1 MFKKIVRG
9 GLRGLRRMRAALLSL
24 AAVAAVIGL
33 LALTSEGRHKG
44 IGTYDAGKAQAF
56 AEALTVGQQ
65 KPSGESREL
74 GGRTWYRM
82 AEQTGT
88 ALWLEPTMGQIALE
102 NTRTGALW
110 LGNPGETELAQA
122 NAKGIWATNLR
133 APILFRY
140 LDEGQS
146 NEKVANTVDQEAKV
160 EWVLVDRGVGV
171 LYSMDKLGFSFYV
184 EYTVEQGEL
193 VVRMPAEGVR
203 EAGTKR
209 LVSLELLPFFGA
221 TPNGP
226 DGYLFVPDGP
236 GGLIRFNR
244 TDSGRL
250 APYAFPVYG
259 YDPAVWTVG
268 AYENRSDIAFPV
280 FGLNRGTDSYI
291 AVIERGAANASI
303 LASPAGI
310 NTGFNEVHTRITLRN
325 YYYQPIGLG
334 DSNWKNVF
342 QEQLAPVEVQIR
354 YLLTAEGRSDYVGMA
369 QQYRQYLMT
378 HEQVPTLREKNG
390 ADYGQGSPPL
400 MLNLV
405 MSAAEPT
412 PTGEKLVV
420 GTTFKEADGIA
431 NALVKAGILNM
442 NVSLT
447 GWNSGGFPGRLPDR
461 FPVERQLGGDSG
473 LRQLRERLAA
483 MGIPL
488 SLNDA
493 PFYATDKRANGFS
506 ARSDAIKNINGTT
519 VAWTQGGDWYGDAN
533 IPDFYFLAPNEA
545 RKKWER
551 TLTELKRLGIGGVH
565 AQTYSHGFSD
575 YRADGYTTREASIG
589 TLQDM
594 LDEASAELGSVQTVA
609 AAYSVGH
616 ADHLSGMALDSNYDL
631 IVDEQIP
638 FFPIAIHGLAT
649 YSSNPGNLRRNPT
662 VAFLRD
668 IEYGAV
674 PAFTA
679 MAGDTRDMSRT
690 TFASMFSGQFSL
702 IQDQIVEQ
710 YEAYRTAG
718 ADVWAGF
725 IEGHRQVAAGVYE
738 TVYEG
743 GRKIW
748 VNYNNEPYEADGI
761 VVDGLNFK
769 IVEEGR
775 A

>member
-9 GLRGLRRMRAALLSL
+9 SLRGLRRMRAAGITLAVAA
-24 AAVAAVIGL
+24 AAVAL

-44 IGTYDAGKAQAF
+44 IGTYDSGKAQAF
-56 AEALTVGQQ
+56 VESLQVGQRQ
-65 KPSGESREL
+65 PSGESREI
-74 GGRTWYRM
+74 GGRTWYRV

-88 ALWLEPTMGQIALE
+88 ALWLEPARGQIALE

-110 LGNPGETELAQA
+110 LGNPGEKELAQA
-122 NAKGIWATNLR
+122 NAKGIWATNLLS
-133 APILFRY
+133 PILFRY

-146 NEKVANTVDQEAKV
+146 NEKVTNTVDQEAKV
-160 EWVLVDRGVGV
+160 EWVALDRGVGV
-171 LYSMDKLGFSFYV
+171 LYSMDKLGFSVYV

-193 VVRMPAEGVR
+193 VVRLPEEGVR
-203 EAGTKR
+203 EKGTKR

-221 TPNGP
+221 SPNGP
-226 DGYLFVPDGP
+226 EGYLFVPDGP

-244 TDSGRL
+244 TYSSQL
-250 APYAFPVYG
+250 ASYAFPVYG
-259 YDPAVWTVG
+259 YDPAVWSVG
-268 AYENRSDIAFPV
+268 AYENRTDIAFPV

-291 AVIERGAANASI
+291 AVIERGAANTSI
-303 LASPAGI
+303 LAAPAGI
-310 NTGFNEVHTRITLRN
+310 NTAFNEVHTRITLRN

-334 DSNWKNVF
+334 DSNWKNVY

-354 YLLTAEGRSDYVGMA
+354 YLLTDEDKSDYVGMA
-369 QQYRQYLMT
+369 QQYRRYLMT

-420 GTTFKEADGIA
+420 GTTFKDAAGIA
-431 NALVKAGILNM
+431 DVLAKAGIRNL

-447 GWNSGGFPGRLPDR
+447 GWNNGGFPGRLPDR
-461 FPVERQLGGDSG
+461 FPVERQLGGESG
-473 LRQLRERLAA
+473 LRQLREQLAK

-506 ARSDAIKNINGTT
+506 ARSEAIKNINGTT
-519 VAWTQGGDWYGDAN
+519 VAWSQGGDWYGDAD
-533 IPDFYFLAPNEA
+533 IPDFYFLTPSAA
-545 RKKWER
+545 LKKWQR
-551 TLTELKRLGIGGVH
+551 TLTALKRLGIEGVH
-565 AQTYSHGFSD
+565 VQTYSHGFGD
-575 YRADGYTTREASIG
+575 YRADSYTTREASLG
-589 TLQDM
+589 MLQDM
-594 LDEASAELGSVQTVA
+594 LDEASAQLGGVQTVA

-616 ADHLSGMALDSNYDL
+616 AEHLSGMALDSNYDL
-631 IVDEQIP
+631 IADEQIP

-662 VAFLRD
+662 VEFLRD

-674 PAFTA
+674 PTFMA
-679 MAGDTRDMSRT
+679 MTGDTRDMGRT
-690 TFASMFSGQFSL
+690 NFASMFSGQFSL

-710 YEAYRTAG
+710 YEAYQTAS

-748 VNYNNEPYEADGI
+748 VNYNSQPFKADGI

-769 IVEEGR
+769 VVEEGR